1 MDELGSEVDAIL
13 VLEDGR
19 AFEGVGFGASK
30 GEIGEIVF
38 NTSMTGY
45 QEILTDPSYA
55 GQVVVLTTAHVGNYG
70 VNTRD
75 MESTRAHASGLVV
88 RSLARRA
95 SNWRSE
101 GSLEEWM
108 EREGVVGISEVDTR
122 ALTRHIRD
130 RGVMRAAIVR
140 GATLADA
147 PDVVARLKEAPGYG
161 DEDFVGRVS
170 SKTARRARPVEG
182 GGWTEEDAVQGE
194 ESSGERVVLLD
205 FGSKASIVECLLDRG
220 LDVVMVPGAS
230 SWSEIERWEPR
241 GVMLSNGPGDPA
253 QLDDRLDGVREAI
266 ASGVP
271 TYGICLGH
279 QLLARALG
287 ASTFK
292 LVFGHRGPNQPVL
305 EVATGKVAMTSQ
317 NHGYAVEAASMPE
330 GLEVTHVNLND
341 DTVAGFA
348 HASRPVVA
356 VQYHPEAGP
365 GPNDASVFFDDFAA
379 VVRGEARGDV

>member
-1 MDELGSEVDAIL
+1 MDELGSEVDALL

-19 AFEGVGFGASK
+19 VFEGVGFGAP
-30 GEIGEIVF
+30 GEEIGEVVF

-70 VNTRD
+70 VNARD
-75 MESTRAHASGLVV
+75 MESGRVHAAGLVV

-130 RGVMRAAIVR
+130 RGVMKAAIVR
-140 GATLADA
+140 GAAREDA
-147 PDVVARLKEAPGYG
+147 ATIAARLEASPDYG
-161 DEDFVGRVS
+161 DEDFVGKVAAS
-170 SKTARRARPVEG
+170 GARHARPADG
-182 GGWTEEDAVQGE
+182 GGWRAEEASPG
-194 ESSGERVVLLD
+194 GAGAERVVVLD
-205 FGSKASIVECLLDRG
+205 FGSKSSIVECLLERG
-220 LDVVMVPGAS
+220 LDVVVLPGSS
-230 SWSEIERWEPR
+230 SWDEIARWEPR

-253 QLDDRLDGVREAI
+253 QLDDRLDGVRDAI

-287 ASTFK
+287 ATTFK
-292 LVFGHRGPNQPVL
+292 LQFGHRGPNQPVL

-317 NHGYAVEAASMPE
+317 NHGYAVAADSLPD
-330 GLEVTHVNLND
+330 GVEVTHVNLND

-348 HASRPVVA
+348 HATQPVVA

-365 GPNDASVFFDDFAA
+365 GPHDAAVFFDDFAGA
-379 VVRGEARGDV
+379 VRGEAREDV

>member
-1 MDELGSEVDAIL
+1 MEELGSEVDALL

-19 AFEGVGFGASK
+19 VFEGVGFGAA
-30 GEIGEIVF
+30 GEEIGEVVF

-70 VNTRD
+70 VNARD
-75 MESTRAHASGLVV
+75 MESTRVHASGLVV

-130 RGVMRAAIVR
+130 RGVMKAAIVR
-140 GATLADA
+140 GATREDA
-147 PDVVARLKEAPGYG
+147 AAIVSRLEAAPSYG
-161 DEDFVGRVS
+161 DEDFVEKVATSGARV
-170 SKTARRARPVEG
+170 ARAVDG
-182 GGWTEEDAVQGE
+182 GGWVAQDASPGGAG
-194 ESSGERVVLLD
+194 SDRVVVLD
-205 FGSKASIVECLLDRG
+205 FGSKSSIVECLVERG
-220 LDVVMVPGAS
+220 LDVVVLPGSS
-230 SWSEIERWEPR
+230 SWDEIERWEPR

-271 TYGICLGH
+271 TFGICLRH

-292 LVFGHRGPNQPVL
+292 LQFGHRGPNQPVL

-317 NHGYAVEAASMPE
+317 NHGYAVAADSLPE

-348 HASRPVVA
+348 HTSQPVVA

-365 GPNDASVFFDDFAA
+365 GPHDAAVFFDDFAEA
-379 VVRGEARGDV
+379 VRGGARQDV